1 MFEALINDPTIFE
14 VTIVLI
20 LLVSIAIWQKIKQ
33 FAAILGGIYLFY
45 LLFII
50 FSYEPTG
57 KIIIKEDT
65 QEDLVEASNDN
76 DIKDI
81 IVDRDTVSEKVNVV
95 ETPKKIEPI
104 EEIAEEK
111 TERTFNPLPIIDE
124 PIKVLNISFGTNV
137 IDRKLEG
144 RSTSFTTENDRIYCL
159 SGIQNRRD
167 DTKLYHKWY
176 HQGDLKSKVL
186 LDVGKSFNWRTW
198 SYINVYENRVGEW
211 LLVVEDTLGVRHD
224 SLSFVIN
231 SSN

>member
-95 ETPKKIEPI
+95 ENPKKIEPI
-104 EEIAEEK
+104 EEIAEQK
-111 TERTFNPLPIIDE
+111 TERTLNPLPIIDE

-211 LLVVEDTLGVRHD
+211 LLVVEDTLSVRHD

>member
-1 MFEALINDPTIFE
+1 M
-14 VTIVLI
+14 
-20 LLVSIAIWQKIKQ
+20 
-33 FAAILGGIYLFY
+33 
-45 LLFII
+45 
-50 FSYEPTG
+50 
-57 KIIIKEDT
+57 
-65 QEDLVEASNDN
+65 VEASNDN

-81 IVDRDTVSEKVNVV
+81 IVDRDTLSEKVNVV
-95 ETPKKIEPI
+95 ETPKQIEQI
-104 EEIAEEK
+104 EEIAEQK
-111 TERTFNPLPIIDE
+111 TEIAFNPLPIIDE

-144 RSTSFTTENDRIYCL
+144 RSTSFTSENDRIYCL

>member
-95 ETPKKIEPI
+95 ETPEKIEPI
-104 EEIAEEK
+104 EEIAEQK
-111 TERTFNPLPIIDE
+111 TERTLNPLPIIDE

>member
-81 IVDRDTVSEKVNVV
+81 IVDQDIVSEKVNVV

-104 EEIAEEK
+104 EEIAEQK
-111 TERTFNPLPIIDE
+111 TEIALNLLPIIDE

>member
-81 IVDRDTVSEKVNVV
+81 IVDRDTVSEKVNAV

-104 EEIAEEK
+104 EEIAEQK
-111 TERTFNPLPIIDE
+111 TEIALNPLPIIDE

>member
-33 FAAILGGIYLFY
+33 FAAILG
-45 LLFII
+45 
-50 FSYEPTG
+50 
-57 KIIIKEDT
+57 
-65 QEDLVEASNDN
+65 
-76 DIKDI
+76 
-81 IVDRDTVSEKVNVV
+81 
-95 ETPKKIEPI
+95 
-104 EEIAEEK
+104 
-111 TERTFNPLPIIDE
+111 
-124 PIKVLNISFGTNV
+124 
-137 IDRKLEG
+137 
-144 RSTSFTTENDRIYCL
+144 
-159 SGIQNRRD
+159 GIQNRRD

>member
-81 IVDRDTVSEKVNVV
+81 IVDQDIVSEKVNVV

-104 EEIAEEK
+104 EEIAEQK
-111 TERTFNPLPIIDE
+111 TERTLNPLPIIDE

-144 RSTSFTTENDRIYCL
+144 RSTSFTIENDRIYCL